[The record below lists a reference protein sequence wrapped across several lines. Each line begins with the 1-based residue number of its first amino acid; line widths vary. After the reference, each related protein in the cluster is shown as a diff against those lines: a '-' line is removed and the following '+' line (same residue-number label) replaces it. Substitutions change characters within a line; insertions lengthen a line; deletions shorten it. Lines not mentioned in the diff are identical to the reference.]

1 MIDLRLRIND
11 FGFGEKKNDS
21 KLIYLL
27 FKKNGQ
33 HKNIE
38 NHNSLI

>member
-21 KLIYLL
+21 KLIYFLKRIDS
-27 FKKNGQ
+27 KKIS
-33 HKNIE
+33 KI
-38 NHNSLI
+38 IIR